1 MDTAALQ
8 ALLSYPLRSLHLGL
22 PPPPSLFDVDAVEV
36 VGAEGGVALGAL
48 PLARVVA
55 RLYTL
60 EAEDVETLGQD
71 GVLYPGVTARAGQ
84 TCLGEGERE
93 GEGEGEGERERE
105 WGKES

>member
-1 MDTAALQ
+1 M
-8 ALLSYPLRSLHLGL
+8 
-22 PPPPSLFDVDAVEV
+22 EV

-71 GVLYPGVTARAGQ
+71 SVLYPGVTARARQ
-84 TCLGEGERE
+84 TRLGGGEKLR
-93 GEGEGEGERERE
+93 ERERDGE
-105 WGKES
+105 YD